1 MKKLLYVLIV
11 LLLTAL
17 VSAQGQST
25 QYGAEL
31 RGSLNAWVPEFDLY
45 DYAYGVEVEYRNWF
59 WDPVGFALSLGVS
72 SWEVKS
78 GSSGVDSAE
87 IKNLGGQL
95 TAIPVG
101 PSIIYKIADVT
112 DWNLTTEAG
121 VRYVFAQSAVNY
133 RRTATDE
140 SGTLDIEGS
149 VIAVLGLDYERY
161 FGVGKSFFVGAGYQM
176 DLDAGSI
183 QVSNV
188 ANTDNKLEAFFV
200 RVGTKIQF

>member
-1 MKKLLYVLIV
+1 MKKILSVVIV
-11 LLLTAL
+11 LFLTAL

-31 RGSLNAWVPEFDLY
+31 RGSLNTWVPAFDLY

-59 WDPVGFALSLGVS
+59 WDPVGFALSVGVS
-72 SWEVKS
+72 SWEAKG

-87 IKNLGGQL
+87 LRDLSGQL

-121 VRYVFAQSAVNY
+121 LRYVFAQSAIDY
-133 RRTATDE
+133 KRATSEDG
-140 SGTLDIEGS
+140 GTLDIDGGF
-149 VIAVLGLDYERY
+149 IAVLGLDYERY
-161 FGVGKSFFVGAGYQM
+161 FGVGKSFFVGAGYQF
-176 DLDAGSI
+176 DLEEGAI
-183 QVSNV
+183 QVSDIGNK
-188 ANTDNKLEAFFV
+188 DNQLEAFFA